1 VIALIRYQ
9 VAVLLR
15 SHRWVAPVL
24 GYLVLVVS
32 VGAADAGDQPVR
44 TGLVWSAAMLVPA
57 VAWLTRA
64 VLTAEPSAARAC
76 AAAAAGRYR
85 AHLAGLLTVLAGG
98 VALAVAGAVFE
109 LVMCKPPSGGIPGR
123 ASALAGSLVMSFT
136 CIGVGSAAGVLCNP
150 PVIRRTG
157 TAILGT
163 AGAVIAGLVASVSPA
178 NAALRQTRTHAHTP
192 GWPTALPIVVAAILV
207 ILSWG
212 LSAVLAARR
221 GDPAPD
227 GGG

>member
-1 VIALIRYQ
+1 MTALIRYQ

-15 SHRWVAPVL
+15 SHRWVAPL
-24 GYLVLVVS
+24 AGYLVLVVS
-32 VGAADAGDQPVR
+32 VGAADARGQPLR

-85 AHLAGLLTVLAGG
+85 AHLAGLVTALAGG
-98 VALAVAGAVFE
+98 LVLAVAGAVFE
-109 LVMCKPPSGGIPGR
+109 LVTCKPPAGGIPGR
-123 ASALAGSLVMSFT
+123 VSGLAAGLVMSVT
-136 CIGVGSAAGVLCNP
+136 CIAVGSVAGVLCNP
-150 PVIRRTG
+150 PIIRRTG
-157 TAILGT
+157 AAVLGT
-163 AGAVIAGLVASVSPA
+163 ASAVIAGLVASVSPA
-178 NAALRQTRTHAHTP
+178 NAALRQSMPHVHAR
-192 GWPTALPIVVAAILV
+192 GWPADLPVVVAAILV
-207 ILSWG
+207 VLSWS

-221 GDPAPD
+221 GEPASD